1 MQGTISESDWMVP
14 FPKAAVDELEQAL
27 QRLRRDPLPL
37 LLLSPA
43 QFALSACAAVMTAVN
58 RKLRHSIGLAVI
70 DRIPVE
76 RFSVDENCALYR
88 LLGSLLGR
96 PVAQK
101 GDATMIY
108 DVRATGKAREHGVLR
123 SATTLAANV
132 APRTTW

>member
-1 MQGTISESDWMVP
+1 WGSGWRVP
-14 FPKAAVDELEQAL
+14 FPRAAVGELEQAL

-76 RFSVDENCALYR
+76 RFSVDENCALYW

-96 PVAQK
+96 PVEQK
-101 GDATMIY
+101 WDGTMIY
-108 DVRATGKAREHGVLR
+108 DVRDTGEGITSGVRCAVTNHEVQLL
-123 SATTLAANV
+123 TYT
-132 APRTTW
+132 